1 MKESSKT
8 LNVAERIGAVIAL
21 HKSQYPGVPLSIN
34 SLAKQAGV
42 SRSNLYTSHAEVVAS
57 LKRHKS
63 DASAAKPAKNFTKII
78 DELERELKLLKK
90 TNKALLLLNGALRT
104 RIGELDRRL
113 KDIGQQSGKR
123 R

>member
-1 MKESSKT
+1 MKKSSKT

-42 SRSNLYTSHAEVVAS
+42 SRSNLYTSHADVIAS
-57 LKRHKS
+57 LKCQKS
-63 DASAAKPAKNFTKII
+63 DVSTAKPAKNFTKIV
-78 DELERELKLLKK
+78 DELEQELKHLKK

-104 RIGELDRRL
+104 RIHELDRRL
-113 KDIGQQSGKR
+113 KDICQQSSKR